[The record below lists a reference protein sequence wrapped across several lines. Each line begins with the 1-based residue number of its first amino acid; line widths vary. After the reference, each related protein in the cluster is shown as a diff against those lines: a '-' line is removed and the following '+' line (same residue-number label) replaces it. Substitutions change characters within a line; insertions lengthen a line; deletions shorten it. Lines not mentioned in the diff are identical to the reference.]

1 MAFTKVE
8 LLSDRHR
15 LEGFTC
21 GKPSLD
27 AWLVKFSRN
36 NQQHG
41 FTRVFVICDGDV
53 VVGYYGLAP
62 TVIAPNQTT
71 RKIRTGMPP
80 DPIPCLLIG
89 QLAVDLNYGGRGIGT
104 ALVKDAFQRC
114 VAGANL
120 VGGRAVVVRAVDEE
134 AERYW
139 QSWDFTPAKD
149 NPSVLVRSLSDIR
162 GWLELSV
169 RSQ

>member
-1 MAFTKVE
+1 VALKNVE

-15 LEGFTC
+15 FGDFSC

-27 AWLVKFSRN
+27 VWLAKFAQR
-36 NQQHG
+36 NQQNG

-62 TVIAPNQTT
+62 TVIAPNLTT

-89 QLAVDLNYGGRGIGT
+89 QLAVDMRYGGRGIGT

-114 VAGANL
+114 VAGAEL
-120 VGGRAVVVRAVDEE
+120 VGGRAIIVRAVDEE

-162 GWLELSV
+162 SLLALSAK
-169 RSQ
+169 SN